1 MGSAGAKNFMFY
13 FVSTIL
19 MILVPRIIVTLLV
32 AVAIQLNMKVSSMR
46 WSPSLILGRPR
57 CWSIPIMMITSGEI
71 SGLDLRRILTLL
83 GVLLLIL
90 GWILQGLDSAMT
102 RHLSHWSLNTHG
114 CISHHVVD
122 LFQVFV
128 RLCFVLK

>member
-46 WSPSLILGRPR
+46 WIPSLILGRPR

-71 SGLDLRRILTLL
+71 SGLDL
-83 GVLLLIL
+83 
-90 GWILQGLDSAMT
+90 
-102 RHLSHWSLNTHG
+102 
-114 CISHHVVD
+114 
-122 LFQVFV
+122 
-128 RLCFVLK
+128 